1 MKYKSGQLI
10 YHQTSIKNLP
20 SIIKNGLLSREQV
33 QTLSFNFTDIANH
46 EILAG
51 RAEMD
56 LYKYVPFHF
65 HPYTSFDY
73 KIRADHP
80 TENFIYLCM
89 YRTRAEQINAS
100 ILTSH
105 PLSNPRP
112 QLLPYSE
119 GFDKIDWETME
130 ITSENPRYNPQI
142 RMAECLIENRVPIS
156 EIAYIYVKNAEAYN
170 YVIGVLNFNNIKGIN
185 VIERDYYFNLPSSN
199 SDIIVF

>member
-1 MKYKSGQLI
+1 MNIKNGQLI
-10 YHQTSIKNLP
+10 YHQTSIKNLQ
-20 SIIKNGLLSREQV
+20 SIIENGLLSREQV
-33 QTLSFNFTDIANH
+33 QTLSFNFKDIANH

-100 ILTSH
+100 ILTAH
-105 PLSNPRP
+105 PLSLPKP
-112 QLLPYSE
+112 LLLPYSE
-119 GFDKIDWETME
+119 GFDKIDWETLE
-130 ITSENPRYNPQI
+130 ITSGNPGYNPQI
-142 RMAECLIENRVPIS
+142 RMAECLIENCVPIN
-156 EIAYIYVKNAEAYN
+156 EITYIYIKTTEAYN
-170 YVIGVLNFNNIKGIN
+170 YVIKILNFYNIQGIN
-185 VIERDYYFNLPSSN
+185 VIKRDYYFSLPSNN
-199 SDIIVF
+199 SDV